1 MIGIIFTLGSEVV
14 EVRVNNGSVLF
25 RTPSSQSF
33 TDISGI
39 SLNKN
44 GCIKEFPDLK
54 DNNDWKQI
62 TIERF
67 KEKIKKMKTDEERS
81 KYVIDDLTKFG
92 YVAKYIQKTGFRR
105 IKL

>member
-1 MIGIIFTLGSEVV
+1 MIGVIFTLGSEVV
-14 EVRVNNGSVLF
+14 EVRVDNGSVLF
-25 RTPSSQSF
+25 RTPSAQLF

-39 SLNKN
+39 ALSHV

-54 DNNDWKQI
+54 NNKEWKQI
-62 TIERF
+62 VIERF
-67 KEKIKKMKTDEERS
+67 KEKIAKMKTDEERI

-92 YVAKYIQKTGFRR
+92 YTAKYIQKAGYRR